1 MNHRLF
7 VFEKMAY
14 FEPLYG
20 YIPVS
25 VTKKKNLKLSQTEKK
40 KKKPMAIGSMF
51 CFSVLP
57 LLYLF
62 IVKVD
67 I

>member
-7 VFEKMAY
+7 VFKKMAY

-25 VTKKKNLKLSQTEKK
+25 VTKKKYLKLSQTEKK
-40 KKKPMAIGSMF
+40 KKPMAIRSMF